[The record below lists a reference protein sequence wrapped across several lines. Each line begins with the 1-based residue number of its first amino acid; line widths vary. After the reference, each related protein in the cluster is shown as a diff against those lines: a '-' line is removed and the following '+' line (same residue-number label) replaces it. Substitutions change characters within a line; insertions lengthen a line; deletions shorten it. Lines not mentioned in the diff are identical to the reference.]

1 MIGDRLMLR
10 KGYRGFVQSSEMEQC
25 VNDEIS
31 SNNLIGA
38 GFKEKYCVLKVLQD
52 ENWEMDT

>member
-1 MIGDRLMLR
+1 
-10 KGYRGFVQSSEMEQC
+10 MEQC

-52 ENWEMDT
+52 ENLGNGYMMGMVGLFSASDRYG